1 MQTDAVSNSRAGDL
15 LYLLELARTGRV
27 VEAARRMGVRHTTVA
42 RRVSALEKSTGRRLV
57 HRTPRGW
64 VLTDDGEELLKY
76 AESIEATLHLVE
88 ELDRDG
94 TARGIGGTVRIA
106 AQDGIGAT
114 VVADAIVELRLA
126 HPRLEIELATATRR
140 FDISSRDY
148 DVSVTL
154 QEPRMSQ
161 FVVDRLTDYRLGL
174 YATPEYLDQH
184 PSIDRREDL
193 AQHTIAWYIESLLDL
208 PELESFETN
217 IFPRRPAL
225 RSSNIFAQLRFVK
238 SHGGVGLLP
247 QYLIVDDPAVL
258 TPVLPDDVSVVRTF
272 WMVTRK
278 DTLNSA
284 RVRAVVDHLT
294 RHVEAARDQFL

>member
-94 TARGIGGTVRIA
+94 TAHGIGGTVRIA